1 MSDWL
6 VNQDNGQLTVDSL
19 DSLKKLVSSGKISEA
34 DLLQEPGTDSWKYAM
49 EFDEL
54 KALFAASSSSTDDDF
69 DYTSSSSGMIK
80 KIMLT
85 LFILVSIVGG
95 WKMKQSYDILAT
107 DPGRIIDKS
116 GNSYTKMLVTGENA
130 SLLKTP
136 DAGASAIA
144 SLEKNTEV
152 TLLGKRESFYK
163 ATDKNGTEGW
173 VQIDQVLPL
182 YLLGGKKVREEYD
195 PIYNPLTYVRV
206 RNASWLQLE
215 SKASA
220 LTVFNFEVK
229 NDSMYHITDLILV
242 ATVKDSKGS
251 ELEKVEIPVQGIIPA
266 WSSTMVGTLDPE
278 RAKRGEEQKQNELMT
293 TYTFNERAEED
304 PELALR
310 FKTGVEVVMTSKD
323 FSAAEIDIIQL
334 RTIPD
339 AQPKPK
345 RR

>member
-34 DLLQEPGTDSWKYAM
+34 DLLQAPGTDSWKYAM

-54 KALFAASSSSTDDDF
+54 KPLFGESNADSEDDF
-69 DYTSSSSGMIK
+69 DYTSSSSGMVK
-80 KIMLT
+80 KIMLV
-85 LFILVSIVGG
+85 LLILVSIVGG
-95 WKMKQSYDILAT
+95 WKMKQSYDILAE

-116 GNSYTKMLVTGENA
+116 GKAYTKMLVTAENA
-130 SLLKTP
+130 SLIGSP
-136 DAGASAIA
+136 DAGASAVA
-144 SLEKNTEV
+144 SLEKNSEV
-152 TLLGKRESFYK
+152 TLLAKRADFYK
-163 ATDKNGTEGW
+163 ARNTDGTEGW
-173 VQIDQVLPL
+173 VQINQVLPL
-182 YLLGGKKVREEYD
+182 YLLGDKKVRAEFD
-195 PIYNPLTYVRV
+195 PIYNPDTYVRV

-215 SKASA
+215 SKTSD

-278 RAKRGEEQKQNELMT
+278 QAKRGEEQQQKELMT
-293 TYTFNERAEED
+293 TYTFDERAEED

-310 FKTGVEVVMTSKD
+310 FKTGVEVVMAAKD